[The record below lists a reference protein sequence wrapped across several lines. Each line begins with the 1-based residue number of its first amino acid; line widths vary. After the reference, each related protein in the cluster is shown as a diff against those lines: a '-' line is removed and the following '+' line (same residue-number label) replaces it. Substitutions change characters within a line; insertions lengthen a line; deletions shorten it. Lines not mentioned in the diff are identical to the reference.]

1 MMFLY
6 YYLISFAIIG
16 YGLFLSKILD
26 ISLNSIG
33 YLGILG
39 ISLLVTIAYASSIL
53 TAHEYIFN
61 SIILFLGVSL
71 FFFLHKKIY
80 NLKSEL
86 IKFFLVFSI
95 LLIFIIVGKN
105 HDDFGYYHFPYTS
118 LLTTYSHPIGI
129 GHLNPGFR
137 NPSSIFF
144 ISSLF
149 YLPKID
155 FYLFH
160 ITSVFFLGFTN
171 LILIQNIFNKKIF
184 HEKKFINILS
194 LIFLVF
200 INIFFY
206 RLAEHGT
213 DRSGQILVIC
223 CFISLLIVI
232 NNKLKISKNTNSDLI
247 KFFSI
252 SIFLSISLKPYYLI
266 YTPLFLLLFFYQHSK
281 KILIDLFFSKTF
293 FFCVSLFFFTI
304 FYTFINS
311 GCIIYPAVFS
321 CFETLTWSLPIHM
334 IEDVRIWYEL
344 WAKSGASPNYVVEN
358 KIEYISGF
366 NWLSN
371 WIDNYFFNKVLDYL
385 AGLLVLFFVILFS
398 FYKKNLLKKN
408 NKREWLLVYFFII
421 ICFIEWFMNHPQL
434 RYGGYHL
441 IALLVFLPLSIFL
454 EQFEFKWN
462 SFYKKAIV
470 LIIITTIVFIGRN
483 IIRLKKEYIL
493 YGYNP
498 FVNPNFHF
506 VGSGKSFYFRITKH
520 IEEKVPKYQKIKIL
534 GKEILITVH
543 KE

>member
-1 MMFLY
+1 MFFY

-26 ISLNSIG
+26 INLKSIG

-39 ISLLVTIAYASSIL
+39 ISLLVIVSYISSIFFV
-53 TAHEYIFN
+53 HEYIFN
-61 SIILFLGVSL
+61 SIILFLGISFFL
-71 FFFLHKKIY
+71 FFYKKIY
-80 NLKSEL
+80 DFKKEL
-86 IKFFLVFSI
+86 IKFFLVFSV
-95 LLIFIIVGKN
+95 LLIFIMVGKN
-105 HDDFGYYHFPYTS
+105 HDDFGYYHFPYIA
-118 LLTTYSHPIGI
+118 LLTEYTHPIGI

-160 ITSVFFLGFTN
+160 ITPAYFLGFVN
-171 LILIQNIFNKKIF
+171 LILINNIFNKRNFEK
-184 HEKKFINILS
+184 KKFINFLS
-194 LIFLVF
+194 LIFFIF

-223 CFISLLIVI
+223 SFICLLFII
-232 NNKLKISKNTNSDLI
+232 NNRVEISKNENSDFI

-252 SIFLSISLKPYYLI
+252 SISLLISLKPFYLI
-266 YTPLFLLLFFYQHSK
+266 YAPIFLLIFFYHHSR
-281 KILIDLFFSKTF
+281 KIFLNLFFSKTF
-293 FFCVSLFFFTI
+293 FFCISLFFFTI

-321 CFETLTWSLPIHM
+321 CFETLSWSLPIQM

-344 WAKSGASPNYVVEN
+344 WAKSGASSNYVVED

-371 WIDNYFFNKVLDYL
+371 WVDNYFFNKVLDYL
-385 AGLLVLFFVILFS
+385 AGILVLFFVIVFL
-398 FYKKNLLKKN
+398 FYKRNLSKVNK
-408 NKREWLLVYFFII
+408 KREWLLVYVFII
-421 ICFIEWFMNHPQL
+421 ICFLEWFIKHPQL

-441 IALLVFLPLSIFL
+441 VPLLLFLPFSVFLEKFQLKWDIF
-454 EQFEFKWN
+454 
-462 SFYKKAIV
+462 YRKATI
-470 LIIITTIVFIGRN
+470 LIIITSIVFIGRN
-483 IIRLKKEYIL
+483 IIRLNKEYNL
-493 YGYNP
+493 YSYEP
-498 FVNPNFHF
+498 LVNSNFHF
-506 VGSGKSFYFRITKH
+506 IGGDKNFYFRITNYVN
-520 IEEKVPKYQKIKIL
+520 EQMPKYQKITIL
-534 GKEILITVH
+534 GKEIVITVE